1 VCGCD
6 DPGVKKQGIEQEE
19 EEEEEEGKKKEMKKR
34 QKKRKKKEISP
45 WNAGIMCIKTRMLAR
60 KMAHLGPGNP
70 VRMSS
75 GMRMPSGFFAV
86 SPKAA

>member
-1 VCGCD
+1 
-6 DPGVKKQGIEQEE
+6 
-19 EEEEEEGKKKEMKKR
+19 M
-34 QKKRKKKEISP
+34 
-45 WNAGIMCIKTRMLAR
+45 WIKTRMLAR

>member
-1 VCGCD
+1 
-6 DPGVKKQGIEQEE
+6 
-19 EEEEEEGKKKEMKKR
+19 
-34 QKKRKKKEISP
+34 
-45 WNAGIMCIKTRMLAR
+45 MLAR

-75 GMRMPSGFFAV
+75 GMRMPSGFSAV